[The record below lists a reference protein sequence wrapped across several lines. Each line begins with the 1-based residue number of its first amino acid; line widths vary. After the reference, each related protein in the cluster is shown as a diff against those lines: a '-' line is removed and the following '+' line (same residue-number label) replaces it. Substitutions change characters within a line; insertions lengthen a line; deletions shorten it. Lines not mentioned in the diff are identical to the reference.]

1 MADFVF
7 PDTSCEYH
15 TAEMSR
21 SETPLQFVGENF
33 LSQVLRDLTRKDTLL
48 HLLAVNGG
56 GLTGDGMV
64 LAIAIVKR
72 LSLKLSV

>member
-56 GLTGDGMV
+56 LTGDGMV
-64 LAIAIVKR
+64 LATAIVKW